1 MPSAIAQ
8 VQREF
13 RDKGLVVLAV
23 SIRESPE
30 TVEAWVNKVKLPF
43 PVLVDESGFVQ
54 RAWRVTST
62 PTVFLVD
69 RRGMVVGKAI
79 GTKPW
84 TAPAGRALLAAL
96 LAS

>member
-1 MPSAIAQ
+1 LPSAIAQ
-8 VQREF
+8 VQRDF
-13 RDKGLVVLAV
+13 KDKGLVVLAV
-23 SIRESPE
+23 SIREHPD
-30 TVEAWVNKVKLPF
+30 TVEAWVNKVSLPF
-43 PVLVDESGFVQ
+43 PVLLDESGLMQ

-84 TAPAGRALLAAL
+84 SGPAGRALLAAL

>member
-1 MPSAIAQ
+1 MPSTIAE

-13 RDKGLVVLAV
+13 KGKGLVVLAV

-30 TVEAWVNKVKLPF
+30 TVEAWVNKVALPF
-43 PVLVDESGFVQ
+43 PVVLDESGLMQ
-54 RAWRVTST
+54 RTWRVTST

-84 TAPAGRALLAAL
+84 AGPAGRALLVAL

>member
-1 MPSAIAQ
+1 LPSTIAQ

-13 RDKGLVVLAV
+13 KDKGLVVLAV
-23 SIRESPE
+23 SIRERPE
-30 TVEAWVNKVKLPF
+30 TVEAWVNKVNMPF
-43 PVLVDESGFVQ
+43 PVLLDESGSMQ

-79 GTKPW
+79 GTRPW

-96 LAS
+96 VTS